1 MFKFLTE
8 EEFFYIIYR
17 YIKVNFD
24 VFKVID
30 IEINYLILI
39 NINKKLFK
47 LENIN
52 NDIALGKLILISN
65 FNKNNIDDI
74 FQLIKID
81 KNTYIKQSKNYI
93 CYSKQLYIIQLSCIK
108 FYIKDYRANNNE
120 YNKIKILNIEKE
132 IQNDEIYFI
141 LQTNMDK
148 YFDYYAIQIELYHLS
163 KKELNKL
170 FHFLLYQ
177 GFINKINL
185 LVNFCSLNY
194 YFYEYFYYDIYNNLN
209 YFEEIIFC

>member
-24 VFKVID
+24 ILKVID
-30 IEINYLILI
+30 IEINYLISI
-39 NINKKLFK
+39 DSNKKLFK

-65 FNKNNIDDI
+65 FTKNNKDDI

-108 FYIKDYRANNNE
+108 FYIKDYRANNKQ
-120 YNKIKILNIEKE
+120 YNKIKIINIEKE
-132 IQNDEIYFI
+132 IQNNEIYFI
-141 LQTNMDK
+141 L
-148 YFDYYAIQIELYHLS
+148 
-163 KKELNKL
+163 
-170 FHFLLYQ
+170 
-177 GFINKINL
+177 
-185 LVNFCSLNY
+185 
-194 YFYEYFYYDIYNNLN
+194 
-209 YFEEIIFC
+209 